1 MTEGKKRI
9 PWTPN
14 EIATMT
20 AILESGGTYQ
30 DVCNA
35 TGRTI
40 ASVMDKAWSLGLR
53 LKNRAKRQ
61 YYGPSRKPKPSGPTT
76 PRSCLCCAKEFES
89 EGKHNRL
96 CFDCRRKDGGFEDAS
111 MPGRLSL

>member
-1 MTEGKKRI
+1 MREGQKRI
-9 PWTPN
+9 LWTPN
-14 EIATMT
+14 EIATLK
-20 AILESGGTYQ
+20 AILESGGPYQ

-40 ASVMDKAWSLGLR
+40 SSVMDKAWSLGLR
-53 LKNRAKRQ
+53 SKKRAKREH
-61 YYGPSRKPKPSGPTT
+61 YRPSHKPKPSGPTT
-76 PRSCLCCAKEFES
+76 PRSCMCCARTFQS

-96 CFDCRRKDGGFEDAS
+96 CLECRRKDGGFEDAS